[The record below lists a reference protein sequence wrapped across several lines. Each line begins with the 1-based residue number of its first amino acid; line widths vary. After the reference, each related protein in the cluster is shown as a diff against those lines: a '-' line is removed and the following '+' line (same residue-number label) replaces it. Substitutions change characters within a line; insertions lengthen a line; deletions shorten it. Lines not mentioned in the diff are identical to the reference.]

1 MLFTC
6 SSYGAAVGGL
16 GARRAPGRRLAI
28 SLSVASTS
36 LADPALRRL
45 LLAWTAATAGE
56 ALAVVGFGVYAYR
69 AGGAA
74 AVGLLGVVQ
83 MVAAAV
89 FGPPSSLLGDRYRR
103 ERVLAGAAALAAL
116 SLTAATAA
124 AAAGAPPAV
133 VFVLAA
139 LLAVATGV
147 TYPASTAL
155 VPLLA
160 RSVGAVTAATATCGL
175 LRSVSALVAPVVAGL
190 VLLAAPGTAVLAVA
204 AVGYLA
210 AAVLAMRL
218 PRTDLV
224 RSPPAISGPWLA
236 MIAGFRAA
244 GGDRHTALVL
254 GALAGHGVARGALG
268 TLLVVLPLELLDL
281 DDSGVGLLLAVL
293 GVGGLIGALGA
304 ATLAGRRRL
313 AGPMGLGMALAAL
326 PLLLAAALP
335 ATTVVLVAVVVVG
348 AGFSLVSVVGTSLLV
363 RAVRDDVLSRVLGV
377 LQTVR
382 AASMAVGAGVTPLLL
397 GAFGLR
403 WTLAVTGAGL
413 ALVLLAVRGGLREI
427 DASSTVPA
435 RQLALLSGAPVFAPL
450 PPVAL
455 ERLASRLEEV
465 AVTAGSA
472 AVQEGDEAQDVYLVA
487 SGELAVE
494 AAEAGGTVDR
504 IVPGEVFGE
513 MALLHGAR
521 RNATV
526 RAVTD
531 CVLYRLTRE
540 EFLVA
545 VTGSPESTVRAQ
557 DLVAT
562 RLDHRRRVVD
572 GLG

>member
-6 SSYGAAVGGL
+6 GPYGAAVRAL
-16 GARRAPGRRLAI
+16 GALLAPGRRLTDSFAI
-28 SLSVASTS
+28 ARTS
-36 LADPALRRL
+36 LADPVLRRL
-45 LLAWTAATAGE
+45 QLAWTAATAGE
-56 ALAVVGFGVYAYR
+56 ALAAVAFGVYAYEV
-69 AGGAA
+69 GGAA
-74 AVGLLGVVQ
+74 AVGLIAVVQ
-83 MVAAAV
+83 MVSAAV
-89 FGPPSSLLGDRYRR
+89 CGPPSALLGDRYRR

-116 SLTAATAA
+116 ALTAATVAD
-124 AAAGAPPAV
+124 AAGAPPAL

-139 LLAVATGV
+139 VLAVLTGT
-147 TYPASTAL
+147 TYPAQAAL

-160 RSVGAVTAATATCGL
+160 RSVGEVTAGTATAGL
-175 LRSVSALVAPVVAGL
+175 LRSVSALGAPVVAGL
-190 VLLAAPGTAVLAVA
+190 VLLVAPSTAVLVVA
-204 AVGYLA
+204 ALAYLT
-210 AAVLAMRL
+210 AVLLALGL

-224 RSPPAISGPWLA
+224 RLPPAIGGAWRA
-236 MIAGFRAA
+236 MAAGFTAA
-244 GGDRHTALVL
+244 GSDRHTVLVL
-254 GALAGHGVARGALG
+254 SALAGHSVVRGAMG

-281 DDSGVGLLLAVL
+281 GSSGVGLLLAVL
-293 GVGGLIGALGA
+293 AVGGLAGALGA
-304 ATLAGRRRL
+304 AALAGRRRL
-313 AGPMGLGMALAAL
+313 AGPMGLGLALAAL

-335 ATTVVLVAVVVVG
+335 ATAVVLVAVVAVG
-348 AGFSLVSVVGTSLLV
+348 AGLSLVSVVGTSLLV

-377 LQTVR
+377 LQTMR
-382 AASMAVGAGVTPLLL
+382 ALSMALGAGVTPLLL

-403 WTLAVTGAGL
+403 WTLAAIGAGL
-413 ALVLLAVRGGLREI
+413 ALVLLAVRGGLRAI

-435 RQLALLSGAPVFAPL
+435 RQLALLLGAPVFASL

-465 AVTAGSA
+465 EVPAGTA
-472 AVQEGDEAQDVYLVA
+472 AVQEGEAAGEVYLVA

-494 AAEAGGTVDR
+494 VAESGGVVDR

-513 MALLHGAR
+513 MALLHGAP

-526 RAVTD
+526 RASSD

-545 VTGSPESTVRAQ
+545 VSGSPESTVRAQ
-557 DLVAT
+557 DLVAA

-572 GLG
+572 RTG